1 MVIVLLLNLNSFLLL
16 NYVIMMHSFLSIVLI
31 PLNVILNIKTLTYFH
46 VFSCIPSTP
55 WVIYLIKYLSDIS
68 TAVSFAA
75 RHNFNPTVHVTASPL
90 LDGDIPLPS
99 QMSVFPLD
107 IYTSNPSSSN

>member
-1 MVIVLLLNLNSFLLL
+1 MMNSFLSL
-16 NYVIMMHSFLSIVLI
+16 VFI
-31 PLNVILNIKTLTYFH
+31 PLNVIVNITTLTYFH

-68 TAVSFAA
+68 PAVSFAA
-75 RHNFNPTVHVTASPL
+75 RHNFNPTFHVTASPL

-99 QMSVFPLD
+99 QMSEFPLD